1 MRLVNDQDEKKPRV
15 DSVNLLSLPFYAL
28 LCGLGFSSVLM
39 SPFAVILVHRRF
51 PDYWPKVVS
60 IGGALVALLL
70 LEVPLPVVLLSFVLA
85 VFVADSIQRQVPVW
99 TLIFRTVFLS
109 SVLGLI
115 GLGVVGQSMGTSN
128 LVSIWTQ
135 FVERVGQQAQQSGLL
150 VPGWDLPTLR
160 NLLFY
165 QGPFYFLSGCLLSVW
180 FSVGLA
186 AHLKW
191 QSDNDVYSSSNLRTL
206 KLPWS
211 MSLGVLIIWSLNAF
225 NNNSSQYWIAG
236 LLHLFFV
243 VLSIQGITVVSVFMA
258 QKNWKSGVRAFVYV
272 GFILVGFYA
281 LVGLGL
287 MSPIVFNKKK
297 GLMVSQIKPLEEA
310 V

>member
-1 MRLVNDQDEKKPRV
+1 MRVVNDQQNKEPSV
-15 DSVNLLSLPFYAL
+15 EPVNLLSLPFYAL

-39 SPFAVILVHRRF
+39 SPFAVILVHRRL

-60 IGGALVALLL
+60 IAGALIALLL
-70 LEVPLPVVLLSFVLA
+70 LEVPVPVVLLSFVLA

-99 TLIFRTVFLS
+99 TLVGRTVFLTS
-109 SVLGLI
+109 ILGLI
-115 GLGVVGQSMGTSN
+115 GLVVVGQSMTASN
-128 LVSIWTQ
+128 LITIWTQ
-135 FVERVGQQAQQSGLL
+135 FVDRVVQQAQQSGLL
-150 VPGWDLPTLR
+150 MPGWDLATFR

-191 QSDNDVYSSSNLRTL
+191 QSEDDIYSSANLRGL

-211 MSLGVLIIWSLNAF
+211 MSLGVLVLWSLNAL
-225 NNNSSQYWIAG
+225 NGNPSQYWIAG

-243 VLSIQGITVVSVFMA
+243 VFSMQGTTVLSVFMA
-258 QKNWKSGVRAFVYV
+258 QKNWKSGVRALVYV

-287 MSPIVFNKKK
+287 MSPFVFFKKK
-297 GLMVSQIKPLEEA
+297 SLIEHQTKPLEDA

>member
-1 MRLVNDQDEKKPRV
+1 MRVVNDQNENKPKAEP
-15 DSVNLLSLPFYAL
+15 VNLLSLPFYAL

-39 SPFAVILVHRRF
+39 SSFAVILVHRRL

-60 IGGALVALLL
+60 IAGALIALLV
-70 LEVPLPVVLLSFVLA
+70 LEVPLPIVLLSFVLA

-99 TLIFRTVFLS
+99 NLMIRTLLLTT
-109 SVLGLI
+109 VLGLI
-115 GLGVVGQSMGTSN
+115 GLAVISQSLDGAKLLTGW
-128 LVSIWTQ
+128 IQ
-135 FVERVGQQAQQSGLL
+135 FVDRVVQQAQQSGLL
-150 VPGWDLPTLR
+150 FPGWDPAMLR
-160 NLLFY
+160 NLLLY

-191 QSDNDVYSSSNLRTL
+191 QSEQDVYSSQNLRGL
-206 KLPWS
+206 RLPRA
-211 MSLGVLIIWSLNAF
+211 MSVIVLFVWTANAF
-225 NNNSSQYWIAG
+225 NQTPSQFWLAG

-243 VLSIQGITVVSVFMA
+243 IFSVQGTTVLSTFMA
-258 QKNWKSGVRAFVYV
+258 QRGWKNGPRALVYV
-272 GFILVGFYA
+272 GFLFVGFYA

-287 MSPIVFNKKK
+287 MSPFVFIKKNS
-297 GLMVSQIKPLEEA
+297 LMGCQTKPLEEA

>member
-1 MRLVNDQDEKKPRV
+1 MRVVNDQNENQPKKEPV
-15 DSVNLLSLPFYAL
+15 SLLSLPFYAL
-28 LCGLGFSSVLM
+28 LCGLGFSSILM
-39 SPFAVILVHRRF
+39 SSFAVILVHRRL

-60 IGGALVALLL
+60 IAGALIALLV

-99 TLIFRTVFLS
+99 TLMIRTLLLTT
-109 SVLGLI
+109 VLGLI
-115 GLGVVGQSMGTSN
+115 GLGVMTQTVEAAKVLSGWS
-128 LVSIWTQ
+128 Q
-135 FVERVGQQAQQSGLL
+135 FVDRVVQQAQQSGLL
-150 VPGWDLPTLR
+150 FPEWNPVMLR

-191 QSDNDVYSSSNLRTL
+191 QSEQDVYSSQSLRGL
-206 KLPWS
+206 RLPWL
-211 MSLGVLIIWSLNAF
+211 MSVFVLILWAVNAF
-225 NNNSSQYWIAG
+225 NQTPSQYWLAG
-236 LLHLFFV
+236 LLHLLFV
-243 VLSIQGITVVSVFMA
+243 IFSIQGTTVLSVFMA
-258 QKNWKSGVRAFVYV
+258 QRGWKSGPRALVYV
-272 GFILVGFYA
+272 GFLFVGFYA

-287 MSPIVFNKKK
+287 MSPFVFIKKNS
-297 GLMVSQIKPLEEA
+297 LMGCQAKPLEEA